1 MLSIVKHE
9 LMQTL
14 EHFYNV
20 TGIKNVL
27 YDNTRNV
34 LVTYPEAFNPFCTQ
48 VRGVEC
54 LRKRCLDCDNHGFDM
69 CDKTGQPY
77 IYKCHLS
84 ITEAIAPI
92 YAGDT
97 KLGYLMFGQVLCE
110 DDIKKARRC
119 ALETAKN
126 FGVNEKEL
134 LASLDTFTTASTTY
148 LASALKIMSM
158 CAGYLY
164 TNEIIKNSSD
174 ALAGRLKEYIIS
186 HIAENLDTKQLC
198 NVFYVSKSKLYKTS
212 LSAFGMGITQYI
224 RHERIEKAKKLLT
237 ATSESISSIAAL
249 TGIND
254 TNYFSRIF
262 KESTGLTPRQYR
274 QNTFF
279 NTTV

>member
-14 EHFYNV
+14 KHFYNV
-20 TGIKNVL
+20 TGIKIVL
-27 YDNTRNV
+27 YDSARNV
-34 LVTYPEAFNPFCTQ
+34 LVTYPETFNPFCTQ
-48 VRGVEC
+48 IRGVDC
-54 LRKRCLDCDNHGFDM
+54 LKKRCLDCDNYGFDT

-110 DDIKKARRC
+110 DDIKKARQC
-119 ALETAKN
+119 AVQTAKK
-126 FGVNEKEL
+126 FGLEEDKL
-134 LASLDTFTTASTTY
+134 ISSLDTFTTASTTY
-148 LASALKIMSM
+148 LVSALNIMSM

-164 TNEIIKNSSD
+164 TNEIIKNSAD
-174 ALAGRLKEYIIS
+174 ALAGRLKEYIGS
-186 HIAENLDTKQLC
+186 HITENLDTKLLC

-224 RHERIEKAKKLLT
+224 RHERIEKAKKLLSS
-237 ATSESISSIAAL
+237 TSESISAIAVL

-262 KESTGLTPRQYR
+262 KESTSLTPRQYR
-274 QNTFF
+274 QKHIRGT
-279 NTTV
+279 